1 MPRAIV
7 EPVVRV
13 SHTGSTAAK
22 LAARTGTR
30 DGEHPLVSVIVVN
43 WNGLD
48 YLPGCLDSLAA
59 QSYPTLETIVVD
71 NGSTDGSVEYL
82 RSRRSD
88 RLQLLEQPG
97 NLGFAGGNNVGIRT
111 SKGAYV
117 ALLNNDAEAD
127 PGWVEALVAAAESDP
142 AIGMCASRIYV
153 WNRPGLL
160 DGAGLIVSG
169 DGIGRARGR
178 LEPDGERYQREAD
191 VLLPSA
197 CAALYRRAML
207 DEIGLFD
214 EDFFAYCE
222 DTDLGLRARIAG
234 WRCRYVPGAIA
245 RHRYSGSTAAHSP
258 FKAFHVERNRIWV
271 IVKCFPP
278 RLAAASVFYTLA
290 RYALQLYAAVIGR
303 GAAGKLAARQSP
315 WALAAIIVRA
325 WWAALARCPAMWR
338 RRRAIRT
345 TRKISRAELA
355 RLLRTH
361 RVGLYELALKD

>member
-1 MPRAIV
+1 V
-7 EPVVRV
+7 LRV

-22 LAARTGTR
+22 FAGRPEAR
-30 DGEHPLVSVIVVN
+30 DGDHPLVSVIVVN

-59 QSYPTLETIVVD
+59 QSYPALETIVVD

-82 RSRRSD
+82 RGRRTE
-88 RLQLLEQPG
+88 RLMLLEQPA
-97 NLGFAGGNNVGIRT
+97 NLGFAGGNNVGIRA

-127 PGWVEALVAAAESDP
+127 PEWVQALVAAAEADP
-142 AIGMCASRIYV
+142 SIGMCASRIYV
-153 WNRPGLL
+153 WKRPGLL

-178 LEPDGERYQREAD
+178 LESDGERYQREAD

-207 DEIGLFD
+207 DEVGLFD

-234 WRCRYVPGAIA
+234 WRCRYVPGATV

-271 IVKCFPP
+271 VVKCFPP
-278 RLAAASVFYTLA
+278 RLAAASIFYTLA
-290 RYALQLYAAVIGR
+290 RYALQLYAAMSGL
-303 GAAGKLAARQSP
+303 GAAGKLAAGQSP
-315 WALAAIIVRA
+315 WAVGVIIVRA
-325 WWAALARCPAMWR
+325 WWSALARFPVMWR
-338 RRRAIRT
+338 RRRAIQAT
-345 TRKISRAELA
+345 PKISRDELT

-361 RVGLYELALKD
+361 RVGLSELALKD

>member
-1 MPRAIV
+1 MRP
-7 EPVVRV
+7 E
-13 SHTGSTAAK
+13 
-22 LAARTGTR
+22 TR

-59 QSYPTLETIVVD
+59 QSYAALEVVVVD

-82 RSRRSD
+82 RGRRTD
-88 RLQLLEQPG
+88 RLQLLEQPE
-97 NLGFAGGNNVGIRT
+97 NLGFAGGNNLGIRA

-127 PGWVEALVAAAESDP
+127 PQWVEALVAAAEADP
-142 AIGMCASRIYV
+142 TVGMCASRIYV
-153 WNRPGLL
+153 WKRPGLL

-178 LEPDGERYQREAD
+178 LEADGERYEREAD

-245 RHRYSGSTAAHSP
+245 RHRYSGSTDAHSP

-271 IVKCFPP
+271 VVKCFPA
-278 RLAAASVFYTLA
+278 RLAVTSIAYTLA
-290 RYALQLYAAVIGR
+290 RYALQIYAAFSGR

-315 WALAAIIVRA
+315 WALAGIIVRA
-325 WWAALARCPAMWR
+325 WWAALVRCPAMWG
-338 RRRAIRT
+338 RRRAIRAT
-345 TRKISRAELA
+345 MKIGRDELT

-361 RVGLYELALKD
+361 RVGLSELALKD